1 METGLGILV
10 LLRQQPQLCNIWNG
24 VNKSSIDVNAVGLS
38 GENQTPGKKT
48 VGKNRSDLNKNDL
61 EFDLLLMGSLN
72 PQCGICRFI
81 LQRVH
86 FYFTLF
92 KKIFT

>member
-10 LLRQQPQLCNIWNG
+10 LLRQQPQLCNIIWNG

-48 VGKNRSDLNKNDL
+48 VGKNS
-61 EFDLLLMGSLN
+61 
-72 PQCGICRFI
+72 Q
-81 LQRVH
+81 
-86 FYFTLF
+86 
-92 KKIFT
+92 KKQK